1 MAPAVPT
8 RCTFSGVTAALGAG
22 SRCATNTSRRLPRM
36 TSSMTRTAAGL
47 TTRSGTAVSGNTTP
61 SGSGSTGSASGSVN
75 SPGPAGIGR
84 PWSRSGSLG
93 QGHAKEAALVARLH
107 TLGIDA
113 RGQRQLQAEQTLW
126 NAGRMVHG
134 VLAAR
139 RQLPAPLDD
148 QPVVEQLDLEV
159 VLVDAR
165 EVHRDFDGARR
176 LGHVRG
182 GPPARLHEEAEG
194 LVLPRPAERPGLAG
208 EAERRRTIGHASI
221 AHCAHSI
228 VRAHSRLSIERAP
241 LHGRV

>member
-148 QPVVEQLDLEV
+148 
-159 VLVDAR
+159 AR

-194 LVLPRPAERPGLAG
+194 LVLPRPAERTGLAG